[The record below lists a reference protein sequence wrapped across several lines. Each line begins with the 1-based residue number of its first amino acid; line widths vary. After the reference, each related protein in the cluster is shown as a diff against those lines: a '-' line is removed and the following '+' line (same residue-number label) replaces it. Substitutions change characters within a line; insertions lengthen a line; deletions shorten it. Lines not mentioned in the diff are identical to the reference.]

1 MLIDAGRLRS
11 GQDLVQSA
19 ACHQVP
25 LRPNLSSA
33 GTPTG
38 SFFHQRCVQVA
49 IYGAGQQLHTAGMV
63 PHISYVKMCLI
74 LPKIQHHGD
83 EPQGGS
89 KNWCQHIRKIGDW
102 SNVIPVL

>member
-1 MLIDAGRLRS
+1 MSTPAYPTRDKGPCLRSAMLIHAGRLRS

-63 PHISYVKMCLI
+63 PHIICEDVPDSAKDPTSWL
-74 LPKIQHHGD
+74 
-83 EPQGGS
+83 
-89 KNWCQHIRKIGDW
+89 
-102 SNVIPVL
+102 